1 MNPFATGTSA
11 DHEPTLALRSEK
23 KEGRLEEKGET
34 SSRARVEL
42 SFSFFLSRP
51 DDLYGIISPSEC
63 LHF

>member
-11 DHEPTLALRSEK
+11 GHEPTLALRSEK

-42 SFSFFLSRP
+42 SVSFFLSRP